1 MQQVLTK
8 LQREIGITFIYV
20 THSQSEAFAM
30 ADRVVIM
37 GNGEISQTG
46 VPRDIYRAPA
56 NRFVAEFIGRNNI
69 LSGNISSIKN
79 GIALVSTSAG
89 KLKIKNHRGATVGQ
103 NVTFVISAD
112 LVKLCNQYNDNRN
125 NIACRLIS
133 EEFIGSVV
141 TLFLESKDGT
151 EFKVQIQERE
161 LVDINFRGDNELIIS
176 WEIHNAHLLPELE
189 T

>member
-1 MQQVLTK
+1 MWMRLTVLMLLLKTI
-8 LQREIGITFIYV
+8 LL
-20 THSQSEAFAM
+20 
-30 ADRVVIM
+30 
-37 GNGEISQTG
+37 IS
-46 VPRDIYRAPA
+46 I
-56 NRFVAEFIGRNNI
+56 
-69 LSGNISSIKN
+69 
-79 GIALVSTSAG
+79 
-89 KLKIKNHRGATVGQ
+89 
-103 NVTFVISAD
+103 
-112 LVKLCNQYNDNRN
+112 DNRN

>member
-1 MQQVLTK
+1 MLFF
-8 LQREIGITFIYV
+8 L
-20 THSQSEAFAM
+20 
-30 ADRVVIM
+30 
-37 GNGEISQTG
+37 
-46 VPRDIYRAPA
+46 
-56 NRFVAEFIGRNNI
+56 
-69 LSGNISSIKN
+69 KN
-79 GIALVSTSAG
+79 SFYS
-89 KLKIKNHRGATVGQ
+89 LKIYFFSTEN
-103 NVTFVISAD
+103 NNSISNFFIFQLSSEED
-112 LVKLCNQYNDNRN
+112 SSDNRN